1 MDYMR
6 EAVEYLKNYDK
17 LNIALNNLQDEIREL
32 KIDIKSVSGM
42 EYSDLPKGAGINTD
56 DRIINLMF
64 RLDKAQEEYKSTSR
78 TLNRMNKVF
87 DSFEKIDNNY
97 AKILKKYFI
106 ENLTEAQI
114 ADDLKISDRHLRRL
128 KQQAIKAFSVTIF
141 GISAMS

>member
-17 LNIALNNLQDEIREL
+17 LNVALNNLKDEIREL
-32 KIDIKSVSGM
+32 KIDIKSVSGV

-64 RLDKAQEEYKSTSR
+64 RLDKAQEEYKKTSR

-114 ADDLKISDRHLRRL
+114 ADDLEISYRHLRRL
-128 KQQAIKAFSVTIF
+128 KQQAIKAFSITIF

>member
-17 LNIALNNLQDEIREL
+17 LNVALNNLKDEIREL
-32 KIDIKSVSGM
+32 KIDIKSVSGV

-64 RLDKAQEEYKSTSR
+64 RLDKAQEEYKKTSR

-128 KQQAIKAFSVTIF
+128 KQQAIKAFSITIF

>member
-17 LNIALNNLQDEIREL
+17 LNVALNNLKDEIREL
-32 KIDIKSVSGM
+32 KIDIKSVSGV

-64 RLDKAQEEYKSTSR
+64 RLDKAQEEYKKTSR

-114 ADDLKISDRHLRRL
+114 ADDLEISDRHLRRL
-128 KQQAIKAFSVTIF
+128 KQQAIKAFSITIF

>member
-114 ADDLKISDRHLRRL
+114 ADDLKISDRHLR
-128 KQQAIKAFSVTIF
+128 
-141 GISAMS
+141 